1 MVRVV
6 LFSGGRGSGALSEL
20 LATHP
25 AVHLMVAIN
34 GYDDGAS
41 TGRVRRFLGD
51 CLGPS
56 DFRKNASWLA
66 RVRGTCPD
74 DIIKFLDFRLPV
86 GCQPHEGEAVAGICR
101 GETDARGDAANP
113 LVRLAARIPDA
124 HREPLAIRLDAFQR
138 ECHTTG
144 RPFDFSDCAIGN
156 LVFAGGFLLKGRRFN
171 DAVDDYV
178 SLLGL
183 PQGLVL
189 NVTDGTNAFLVAI
202 NDNGE
207 VLATEEAIVDAKR
220 RNQVA
225 EIFLLGAPLAPAEE
239 AKLNSL
245 EVEARRSYLAEHAV
259 SVPMNPDLDAV
270 LAAADLI
277 IYAPGTQHSSLFPS
291 YLTQGLSRAISRN
304 LTATKLLV
312 TNIQPDAEIVGR
324 SAVDLVDRAVFY
336 LEEKDAL
343 QIPTPALITHYLIN
357 DPGQQDAPRVPMGQ
371 LDALDDPRLVRIAY
385 YEDGVSGRHDATK
398 VLTPFLNAFLKRE
411 RRARVGV
418 VLHDVDSVNKLCQT
432 LLEMIRGGLPGLP
445 ADLLVFHGGSS
456 ALDAEFAAHLPF
468 SVVHVPSGTPDWDRT
483 VTARLD
489 QWDADHVVL
498 FESSGMYRGED
509 IRELVVP
516 LLFGRSD
523 AVWGSRRL
531 SPLDIDES
539 YRLRY
544 RHNLVLG
551 SVSLVGSY
559 ALSVMYFLLF
569 GRYIADTLSG
579 ARAMR
584 YRIFRDV
591 GVTLSTP
598 RANHRLLG
606 AILRARASIHEV
618 PVRFVPLSP
627 ERVKRTTVRNG
638 LVALLTIIGCR
649 FERRL
654 DRQAWHGKDAL

>member
-6 LFSGGRGSGALSEL
+6 LFSGGRGSRTLSEL
-20 LATHP
+20 LAIHP
-25 AVHLMVAIN
+25 AVDLTVAIN

-41 TGRVRRFLGD
+41 TGRVRGFLGD

-56 DFRKNASWLA
+56 DFRKNASRLA
-66 RVRGTCPD
+66 RLRRTCPD
-74 DIIKFLDFRLPV
+74 AVIEFLDFRLPV
-86 GCQPHEGEAVAGICR
+86 GCLPHEGEAVVGICR
-101 GETDARGDAANP
+101 GDIDTRDGETDP
-113 LVRLAARIPDA
+113 LVRLAARLPEA
-124 HREPLAIRLDAFQR
+124 HREPLAIRLEAFLR
-138 ECHTTG
+138 ELHTPG
-144 RPFDFSDCAIGN
+144 RRFDFSDCAIGN

-183 PQGLVL
+183 PRGLVL
-189 NVTDGTNAFLVAI
+189 NVTDGTNALLVAI
-202 NDNGE
+202 NGSGE
-207 VLATEEAIVDAKR
+207 VLATEEAIVDATR
-220 RNQVA
+220 PNQVA
-225 EIFLLGAPLAPAEE
+225 EIFLLSAPLTPAEE
-239 AKLNSL
+239 LTLKTLA
-245 EVEARRSYLAEHAV
+245 VEARRSYLAQHAA
-259 SVPMNPDLDAV
+259 SVPINPDLDAV
-270 LAAADLI
+270 LSAADLI

-291 YLTQGLSRAISRN
+291 YLTQGLSRAIARN

-336 LEEKDAL
+336 LEEKGAL

-357 DPGQQDAPRVPMGQ
+357 DPGRQDAPHVPMGR
-371 LDALDDPRLVRIAY
+371 LDAIDDPRLVRIAY

-411 RRARVGV
+411 RRARVGL
-418 VLHDVDSVNKLCQT
+418 VLHDVDSANKLCQT
-432 LLEMIRGGLPGLP
+432 LLEMIRGDLPALP
-445 ADLLVFHGGSS
+445 ADLLVVHGGSS

-468 SVVHVPSGTPDWDRT
+468 TVVHVPAETAGWDQA
-483 VTARLD
+483 VTTRLD
-489 QWDADHVVL
+489 AWDADHVVL

-531 SPLDIDES
+531 SPRDIDES

-544 RHNLVLG
+544 RNNLVLG
-551 SVSLVGSY
+551 AASFFGSY

-584 YRIFRDV
+584 YRIFRDA
-591 GVTLSTP
+591 GVTLSTA
-598 RANHRLLG
+598 RTNHRLLG

-618 PVRFVPLSP
+618 PVRFLPLSP
-627 ERVKRTTVRNG
+627 ERVKRTTLRDG

-654 DRQAWHGKDAL
+654 ERQAWHGKDAR